1 VQHRFGLTELIS
13 KNEITTYATE
23 LARRLTDVVRHAG
36 SNDATVQ
43 ALDELN
49 EAIHDLIHYQQ
60 MKTIRNELARECER
74 PCQTEDVVIPL
85 VKVRERTGQ

>member
-1 VQHRFGLTELIS
+1 LVQHRFGLTELLS
-13 KNEITTYATE
+13 KNEIVAYAAE

-49 EAIHDLIHYQQ
+49 EAIGDLIQYQQ
-60 MKTIRNELARECER
+60 CKTVRQELERQGLRVIR
-74 PCQTEDVVIPL
+74 EDDMVIPIQ
-85 VKVRERTGQ
+85 KVR

>member
-1 VQHRFGLTELIS
+1 LIS
-13 KNEITTYATE
+13 KNEIAKYAAE

-49 EAIHDLIHYQQ
+49 EAIGDLVQYQQ
-60 MKTIRNELARECER
+60 CKTVRQELERLGLRVVREG
-74 PCQTEDVVIPL
+74 DLVIPIQ
-85 VKVRERTGQ
+85 KVR